1 MNEYTVTNHRLQ
13 GSACPGYPC
22 PPIQGLG
29 SQPTV
34 WQNTGY
40 FLGRK
45 SVWTGSL
52 GWLTK
57 GPGSGGC
64 TLPHEPSL

>member
-1 MNEYTVTNHRLQ
+1 MNDVQRLIL
-13 GSACPGYPC
+13 GSRDLHVLA
-22 PPIQGLG
+22 IQGLG

-34 WQNTGY
+34 WQNTRY
-40 FLGRK
+40 LPGRK

-64 TLPHEPSL
+64 IPHEPGL